1 MVYYILKLGTF
12 YTFRVF
18 IPIPCTKSL
27 AKTRLADNRFQLAPA
42 FPLPVPEVIEES
54 GPVQYCEE
62 DAEEEGLDDE
72 DMDELAY
79 EGDPLLNSDYEE
91 EGMS

>member
-1 MVYYILKLGTF
+1 MKFGLTGSGDSVSADMNPPLK
-12 YTFRVF
+12 
-18 IPIPCTKSL
+18 
-27 AKTRLADNRFQLAPA
+27 
-42 FPLPVPEVIEES
+42 VPEVIEES

-91 EGMS
+91 EGRS